1 MIINFIQEMSN
12 KSVYQIIAWFFAIF
26 AKLAPISALVLFYSV
41 AWQSAAFYGDIRQ
54 DVERNL
60 TKVKS
65 EIILKWK
72 RSLYLADE
80 IVDRINDCF
89 GLIVLVSIAHFSVEF
104 IARSFYLVNHYDT
117 IRSITRNKSAILAI
131 VNVLPK
137 IFFIWFL
144 AYCPEK
150 IHHNVSCF
158 LIK

>member
-104 IARSFYLVNHYDT
+104 IELSFYLVNN
-117 IRSITRNKSAILAI
+117 ITRNKQKHLDI
-131 VNVLPK
+131 VSMLSK
-137 IFFIWFL
+137 IFFISFL
-144 AYCPEK
+144 IYCPAK
-150 IHHNVSCF
+150 IHDNVSYF